1 MAAALSDLSLA
12 RFKPEHRANVQ
23 TFWSLMLQFP
33 DDLFAKDTGRFVQ
46 YACNLGESIGWCRR
60 DLGHFSDAL
69 LDASVTDVAEG
80 RRKHFGMLA
89 AIVRNVCT
97 TAQLLHDLFGAID
110 TYPTDCELSRHEL
123 TAAGLGHEIHYVGKG
138 PTPLTFSD
146 WVKCV
151 GDVDPFV
158 VDEAKRL
165 AIIIASK
172 RFDLGRHK
180 ARMTEY
186 KHTLEAA
193 ARDVSQVAKGIRAEY
208 APESG
213 NTESAAHQAAM
224 QTTAD
229 LADDSAALV
238 GMIAKRIGGEYAAGF
253 TDLC

>member
-1 MAAALSDLSLA
+1 MAAALLKLNLD
-12 RFKPEHRANVQ
+12 RFKPEHRENVQ
-23 TFWSLMLQFP
+23 TFWCLMLQFP
-33 DDLFAKDTGRFVQ
+33 DDLFAEDTGRLVQ

-69 LDASVTDVAEG
+69 LDASITGTAEG
-80 RRKHFGMLA
+80 RRKHFRMLA

-110 TYPTDCELSRHEL
+110 TDPADCELSQHEL
-123 TAAGLGHEIHYVGKG
+123 VAAGLGQEIHYVGKG
-138 PTPLTFSD
+138 PTPLTFAD

-165 AIIIASK
+165 SVIMASK

-180 ARMTEY
+180 ARMAEY
-186 KHTLEAA
+186 KRTLEAA
-193 ARDVSQVAKGIRAEY
+193 AHDVSEVATGIRAEY

-213 NTESAAHQAAM
+213 NTEGASHQAAM
-224 QTTAD
+224 RTTAD
-229 LADDSAALV
+229 LADSGADFV
-238 GMIAKRIGGEYAAGF
+238 GMIAKRIGAEYAAGF
-253 TDLC
+253 ADLC